1 MADKKRKKRKMRAG
15 YLLLFD
21 WSESFGTRPA
31 CALYSERGRKRKKKA
46 LSPSL
51 SYINPKEKVKFNM
64 AVKEKPDFRLIKTRE
79 ISRNNNNNNKVDP
92 DEDYQLYINKKIK

>member
-1 MADKKRKKRKMRAG
+1 
-15 YLLLFD
+15 
-21 WSESFGTRPA
+21 
-31 CALYSERGRKRKKKA
+31 
-46 LSPSL
+46 
-51 SYINPKEKVKFNM
+51 M